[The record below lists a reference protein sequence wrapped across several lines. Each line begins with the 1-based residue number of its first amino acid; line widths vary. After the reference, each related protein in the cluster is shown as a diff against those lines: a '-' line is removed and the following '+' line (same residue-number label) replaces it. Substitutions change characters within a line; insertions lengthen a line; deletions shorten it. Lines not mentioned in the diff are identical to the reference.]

1 MGDNRVNI
9 TRITRRQRQ
18 ENDDKR
24 DKALKKDKPTQRNDK
39 KKILI
44 VNERSLNKNLPS
56 LKPPNFSCPAV
67 SQQLNLRTPLLVWKS
82 RQRTSTPN
90 VATYFFSNSP
100 VKWRLTKVVFPTPPS
115 PTRINWTKKKFN
127 NRQSSRRFEQ

>member
-24 DKALKKDKPTQRNDK
+24 GKALKKDKPTQRNDK

-44 VNERSLNKNLPS
+44 VTERRADFSRFKPILDLIKKEPLPFLYICS
-56 LKPPNFSCPAV
+56 HILK
-67 SQQLNLRTPLLVWKS
+67 
-82 RQRTSTPN
+82 
-90 VATYFFSNSP
+90 
-100 VKWRLTKVVFPTPPS
+100 
-115 PTRINWTKKKFN
+115 
-127 NRQSSRRFEQ
+127 